1 MNKDLLFLPEHIEFE
16 PDSIVECKTSD
27 ESLDELQALNTALCF
42 LCSINADAKE
52 VETFLTEHP
61 DALLLEG
68 VGNLPDESA
77 HFIVSEQMNRCEC
90 FNVSCNQNRMQVL
103 TILGR
108 GFEYYQSK
116 SFRLRRPA
124 RLSWAFQAAKLMKVE
139 RDIRQLRVEEMATR
153 HRLLESAVEVR
164 SFQDELEQVHKFDS
178 KSSALQMFACTRK
191 NDLFERKSVLEYR
204 IGVASL
210 SLSSVEREHKVL
222 LSEIR
227 HGRRM
232 QFATLKKAFDGC
244 KRHVCV
250 VSKPT
255 LHNNLSVSKRA

>member
-1 MNKDLLFLPEHIEFE
+1 MNKTLVSLPELIEFE
-16 PDSIVECKTSD
+16 VDRTMECKTSD

-68 VGNLPDESA
+68 VGNLPEESA

-90 FNVSCNQNRMQVL
+90 FNISCNQNRDQVL
-103 TILGR
+103 TVLNR

-116 SFRLRRPA
+116 SFRKHPNRKA
-124 RLSWAFQAAKLMKVE
+124 WAVYRKELLTVE
-139 RDIRQLRVEEMATR
+139 RDIRELRLEEVSTR

-164 SFQDELEQVHKFDS
+164 SFQDELEQVHKYDS
-178 KSSALQMFACTRK
+178 KSALSMLACTRK
-191 NDLFERKSVLEYR
+191 NDFFERKSVLEYQ

-210 SLSSVEREHKVL
+210 KLSSVEREHKVL
-222 LSEIR
+222 LREIR

-232 QFATLKKAFDGC
+232 QFGMLKTAFDGS
-244 KRHVCV
+244 KRHVCA

-255 LHNNLSVSKRA
+255 QHNKRSV